1 MVSTSKAFDML
12 TSVVDLYDKLQIDGY
27 RKKMAEENK
36 GKDLDQMTMGIDLFK
51 FVLKNSGKV
60 KPEVFEMVANFEEKT
75 VEEIKK
81 QNFMET
87 VNSLKK
93 IFSDKETMGFFKD
106 AMR

>member
-1 MVSTSKAFDML
+1 MITTEKAFDML
-12 TSVVDLYDKLQIDGY
+12 PSVVDLYDKLQIDGY

-36 GKDLDQMTMGIDLFK
+36 GKDFDQMTMGIDLFK

-60 KPEVFEMVANFEEKT
+60 KPEVFEMVAIFEEKT

-81 QNFMET
+81 QGFMVT

-93 IFSDKETMGFFKD
+93 IFSDKEAMVFFRSAVK
-106 AMR
+106 

>member
-1 MVSTSKAFDML
+1 MITTSKAFDML
-12 TSVVDLYDKLQIDGY
+12 PSVVDLYDKLDIESY
-27 RKKMAEENK
+27 RKKFAEENK
-36 GKDLDQMTMGIDLFK
+36 GKKLDEMTKGIDMIK
-51 FVLKNSGKV
+51 FILKNSGKV
-60 KPEVFEMVANFEEKT
+60 KPEVFEMVAIFEEKT

-81 QNFMET
+81 QGFMVT